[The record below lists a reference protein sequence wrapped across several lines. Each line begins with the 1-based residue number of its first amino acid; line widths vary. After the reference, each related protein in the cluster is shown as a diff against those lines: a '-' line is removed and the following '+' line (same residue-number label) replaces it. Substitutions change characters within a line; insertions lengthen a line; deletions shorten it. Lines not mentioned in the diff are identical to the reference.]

1 MPLIEYK
8 YHLFWRSLG
17 SKGYNSSCVR
27 IGVQWQSGSC
37 LSVDIFNLDEAV
49 WFLSCNNACIEGGIE
64 GGLLDDEL
72 FETLT
77 GVCRVGVCV
86 CELLTEIFEL
96 FATDWALL
104 EVFLELFTVWFVG
117 EGPKFG
123 KAVEFCEF
131 VVFVEAGFPLLIF
144 VDELFYVMFDA
155 ELVLGITECCWLVE
169 LEEFAELIVEGVA

>member
-1 MPLIEYK
+1 M
-8 YHLFWRSLG
+8 
-17 SKGYNSSCVR
+17 R

-49 WFLSCNNACIEGGIE
+49 WFLSCNNACIDGGIE

-86 CELLTEIFEL
+86 FVSVCVCVCELLIEIFEL

-117 EGPKFG
+117 EGPKFVV
-123 KAVEFCEF
+123 AVEFCEF
-131 VVFVEAGFPLLIF
+131 VVFVEARFPLLIF
-144 VDELFYVMFDA
+144 VDELFYLIFNV
-155 ELVLGITECCWLVE
+155 ELVLGITEICWFVK